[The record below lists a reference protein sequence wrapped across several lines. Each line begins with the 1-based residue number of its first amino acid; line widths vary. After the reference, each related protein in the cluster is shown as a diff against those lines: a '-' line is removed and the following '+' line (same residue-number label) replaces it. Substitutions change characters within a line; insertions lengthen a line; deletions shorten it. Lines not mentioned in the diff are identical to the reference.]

1 MIKAFRKIAQTAPE
15 LQAVINAIADF
26 VRPLERNPIL
36 DFIILRDVDVGTT
49 ATEIQHKLGRSWQGW
64 FVISRSSSVVPYEST
79 QTDDTK
85 YLTLIAGSAVTV
97 DLYIF

>member
-1 MIKAFRKIAQTAPE
+1 MIKPFRKIAQVTPE

-26 VRPLERNPIL
+26 VRPIERNPIL
-36 DFIILRDVDVGTT
+36 DFIILRDVAIGTS
-49 ATEIQHKLGRSWQGW
+49 ATNIPHKLGRAWQGW
-64 FVISRSSSVVPYEST
+64 VIIGRSSAVVPYEAT
-79 QTDDTK
+79 QTDDTT